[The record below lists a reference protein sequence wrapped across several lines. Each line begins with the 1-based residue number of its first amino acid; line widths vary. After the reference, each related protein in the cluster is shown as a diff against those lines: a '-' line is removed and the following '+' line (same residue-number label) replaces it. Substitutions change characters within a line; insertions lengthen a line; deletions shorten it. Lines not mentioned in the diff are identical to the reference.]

1 VPSNDHQEPPIVIT
15 GGLGWCIAAG
25 TFVFERLQLPADIV
39 SADGLNAVAAR
50 LRADP
55 TATVVYVCGAS
66 SPRHYHG
73 LERLRGEHPHAHL
86 VAASP
91 EPDPEIAQHARALGL
106 LGYTHFDASP
116 SDTGDVIRRVRDGE
130 RAFMPTDRTPAVD
143 TAPLDD
149 PELERRIQQPRYRRG
164 ARPARGHH
172 PNLRAPG
179 DPPARHAQPRGRR
192 LVREQN
198 EKTCVSGGNC
208 GFLIAGAD
216 PLQDL

>member
-1 VPSNDHQEPPIVIT
+1 MSPNDHQEPPIVIT

-149 PELERRIQQPRYRRG
+149 PELERRIQRLTRRERQVMDLLG
-164 ARPARGHH
+164 QGYANRDIAEALGLREGTIRIYVHRVIRQLGMRNRVDVALCASRMRKPA
-172 PNLRAPG
+172 
-179 DPPARHAQPRGRR
+179 
-192 LVREQN
+192 
-198 EKTCVSGGNC
+198 
-208 GFLIAGAD
+208 
-216 PLQDL
+216 

>member
-1 VPSNDHQEPPIVIT
+1 MPSNDHQEPPIVIT

-149 PELERRIQQPRYRRG
+149 PELERRIQRLTRRERQVMDLLG
-164 ARPARGHH
+164 QGYANRDIAEALGLREGTIRIYVHRVIRQLGMRNRVDVALCASRMRKPA
-172 PNLRAPG
+172 
-179 DPPARHAQPRGRR
+179 
-192 LVREQN
+192 
-198 EKTCVSGGNC
+198 
-208 GFLIAGAD
+208 
-216 PLQDL
+216 

>member
-1 VPSNDHQEPPIVIT
+1 MSPNDHQEPPIVIT
-15 GGLGWCIAAG
+15 GGLAWCIAAG

-39 SADGLNAVAAR
+39 SADGLDAVAAR

-149 PELERRIQQPRYRRG
+149 PELERRVQRLTRRERQVMDLLG
-164 ARPARGHH
+164 QGYANRDIAEALGLREGTIRIYVHRVIRQLGMRNRVDVALCASRMRKPA
-172 PNLRAPG
+172 
-179 DPPARHAQPRGRR
+179 
-192 LVREQN
+192 
-198 EKTCVSGGNC
+198 
-208 GFLIAGAD
+208 
-216 PLQDL
+216 

>member
-1 VPSNDHQEPPIVIT
+1 MSSNDHQEPPIVIT

-149 PELERRIQQPRYRRG
+149 PELERRIQRLTRRERQVMDLLG
-164 ARPARGHH
+164 QGYANRDIAEALGLREGTIRIYVHRVIRQLGMRNRVDVALCASRMRKPA
-172 PNLRAPG
+172 
-179 DPPARHAQPRGRR
+179 
-192 LVREQN
+192 
-198 EKTCVSGGNC
+198 
-208 GFLIAGAD
+208 
-216 PLQDL
+216 